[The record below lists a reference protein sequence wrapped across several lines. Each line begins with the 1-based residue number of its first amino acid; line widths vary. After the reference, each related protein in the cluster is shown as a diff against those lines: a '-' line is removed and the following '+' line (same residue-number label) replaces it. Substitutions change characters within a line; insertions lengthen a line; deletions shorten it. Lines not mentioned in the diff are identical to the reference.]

1 MKNILL
7 VIDMQKGFALY
18 EQTVQLTHR
27 IEELL
32 ERELFDSVVAT
43 KFFNGANS
51 SYEKF
56 FNWHRLESEE
66 EQALPEN
73 IQKHVTCTVTK
84 NIYNCVNSDFIQK
97 LCQLN
102 DGVYPE
108 KVFII
113 GADTDCCVLT
123 IATALFECNIRP
135 VVLTHYCD
143 SNGGPVSHQ
152 AGLTCMKR
160 LIGEGQLFSGE
171 LTQKEDLDS
180 I

>member
-7 VIDMQKGFALY
+7 IIDMQKGFARY

-27 IEELL
+27 IEALL
-32 ERELFDSVVAT
+32 QKELFDVVVAT
-43 KFFNGANS
+43 RFLNEKNS

-56 FNWHRLESEE
+56 FNWHRLKTEE
-66 EQALPEN
+66 ERSLPKEIEKYVSCVIN
-73 IQKHVTCTVTK
+73 K

-97 LCQLN
+97 ICQLN

-108 KVFII
+108 KIFIA

-135 VVLTHYCD
+135 IVLTKYCD
-143 SNGGPVSHQ
+143 SNGGPVSHE
-152 AGLTCMKR
+152 AGITCMKR
-160 LIGEGQLFSGE
+160 LIGEGQIIDNDICCA
-171 LTQKEDLDS
+171 EDLCN